1 MLVNLIDIQKNFGAF
16 EVLKHIHLKIEDNDR
31 IGLIGV
37 NGAGKTTL
45 LNILTGE
52 MECDGGEIVT

>member
-52 MECDGGEIVT
+52 MECDGG